1 MREPDGTHLA
11 AVSPTSFFSASSA
24 AGGFTVPPELIFN
37 MMQQSSR
44 TEHEIASDDW
54 KRETSK
60 DQE

>member
-1 MREPDGTHLA
+1 LA

-44 TEHEIASDDW
+44 TEHEIASDNW
-54 KRETSK
+54 KWQTSK